1 MMEYAAAGAEGETF
15 GNTIAF
21 PRERGPN
28 LEIVQSQSGGGNRER
43 NLGLTNVESLTKY
56 LVA

>member
-1 MMEYAAAGAEGETF
+1 MNMMEYAAAEAEEETF

-28 LEIVQSQSGGGNRER
+28 LEIVQSQSGGGTGEEVQGRQ
-43 NLGLTNVESLTKY
+43 T
-56 LVA
+56 